1 MRTINEL
8 VGGLIVDGMSRKE
21 IGDRLGIAGDTLTNK
36 CKGVYD
42 WKWSE
47 VLAICELAGVSL
59 GELDPTPTRKED
71 A

>member
-21 IGDRLGIAGDTLTNK
+21 IGARIGIAGDTLTKK
-36 CKGVYD
+36 CKGIYD

-47 VLAICELAGVSL
+47 VLAICELAGVRL
-59 GELDPTPTRKED
+59 DELDPHPTRRED